1 MTHASAAHREFDRRF
16 ADALACD
23 GEPGPAAALV
33 RSRHRLRDA
42 RTMNA
47 PRKPRVLLL
56 EVEVR
61 TSGRTGRPWYAA
73 WLGKA
78 RLVGF
83 EAEEANE
90 RGHRVIRFYAEE
102 PKSHDGSPVP
112 RRPVVEREATS
123 AHHSAPPPAGTRPGG
138 FGRATERPDPHGP

>member
-1 MTHASAAHREFDRRF
+1 MTHASAAHRRLDRGF
-16 ADALACD
+16 ADALARD
-23 GEPGPAAALV
+23 GEPGPAALLP
-33 RSRHRLRDA
+33 SRHRLKDI

-102 PKSHDGSPVP
+102 PESHDGSPVP

-138 FGRATERPDPHGP
+138 SGRATERPDPHGP

>member
-1 MTHASAAHREFDRRF
+1 MTHAGAAHRRLDRGF
-16 ADALACD
+16 ADALARD
-23 GEPGPAAALV
+23 GEPGPAAALLP
-33 RSRHRLRDA
+33 SRHRLKDI

-83 EAEEANE
+83 EAEEVNE

-102 PKSHDGSPVP
+102 PESRDGSPTP
-112 RRPVVEREATS
+112 RRPVVEHEAT
-123 AHHSAPPPAGTRPGG
+123 PPGAGALPGNSRPNTTR
-138 FGRATERPDPHGP
+138 